1 MKTRAPIWSL
11 TALFAIAPVSAC
23 TSPGRTMP
31 IAQWSADHA
40 DPTAYSCESLPVRGS
55 IVSSP
60 DGLMAPEISQYPDL
74 RPASALEVVRRL
86 RPAYLSGSMY
96 FGSTVSGEP
105 RVIIDRTCEN
115 GVSILQRIPAARV
128 SAVYY
133 ISPND
138 AVARYGPHYAG
149 GIILI
154 STIST
159 DRQGSN

>member
-1 MKTRAPIWSL
+1 MKTRASIWSL
-11 TALFAIAPVSAC
+11 TALLGIPPVNAC
-23 TSPGRTMP
+23 TSPGRTVQ
-31 IAQWSADHA
+31 IARWSADYA
-40 DPTAYSCESLPVRGS
+40 DPMAYSCESVPVRGS

-60 DGLMAPEISQYPDL
+60 DRLMAPEITQYPDL
-74 RPASALEVVRRL
+74 QPASALDVVRRL
-86 RPAYLSGSMY
+86 RPSYLSGSTY
-96 FGSTVSGEP
+96 SRSTVGGEP

-128 SAVYY
+128 SAIYY

-149 GIILI
+149 GIILV

-159 DRQGSN
+159 DRQDSN